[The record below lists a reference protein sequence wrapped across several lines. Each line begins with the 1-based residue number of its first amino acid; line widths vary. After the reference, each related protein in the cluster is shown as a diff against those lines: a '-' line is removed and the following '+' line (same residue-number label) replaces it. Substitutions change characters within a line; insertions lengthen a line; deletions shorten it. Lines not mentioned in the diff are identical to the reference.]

1 MNWRLLAKKQLVLHE
16 IMKNTLTSEVKPT
29 GVAPFSGN
37 AIREWNPEEL
47 IAFEDDIAVEFN
59 FRRIKAPVHLYY
71 GNEHE
76 IIKVFKRVR
85 PDDWVLCSWRS
96 HYQCLLKGVPPEEV
110 KSEIMA
116 GNSITLNF
124 PQYRVLSSA
133 IVTGVLPIAVGLGLG
148 IKRDGGSE
156 RVWCFLGDMTSETGS
171 AHECIKYV
179 RNHQLPV
186 HFVIEDNGKSV
197 CTNTRE
203 VWATDM
209 LTYEGVNDPYITFYQ
224 YQSKYPHA
232 GAGQRVQF

>member
-1 MNWRLLAKKQLVLHE
+1 
-16 IMKNTLTSEVKPT
+16 
-29 GVAPFSGN
+29 
-37 AIREWNPEEL
+37 
-47 IAFEDDIAVEFN
+47 
-59 FRRIKAPVHLYY
+59 
-71 GNEHE
+71 
-76 IIKVFKRVR
+76 
-85 PDDWVLCSWRS
+85 
-96 HYQCLLKGVPPEEV
+96 
-110 KSEIMA
+110 
-116 GNSITLNF
+116 
-124 PQYRVLSSA
+124 
-133 IVTGVLPIAVGLGLG
+133 
-148 IKRDGGSE
+148 
-156 RVWCFLGDMTSETGS
+156 MTSETGS